1 MVNKGNHPQMALIQV
16 SEMLY
21 FTQMNGGL
29 LTRNSGG
36 YQCKKNLSQS
46 QFGHEDRGHEPAK
59 MGLQPEMSTCPVGM
73 LPRNQK
79 IIPTDLYLGT
89 D

>member
-1 MVNKGNHPQMALIQV
+1 MQKL
-16 SEMLY
+16 
-21 FTQMNGGL
+21 
-29 LTRNSGG
+29 
-36 YQCKKNLSQS
+36 LSQS

-59 MGLQPEMSTCPVGM
+59 MGLQPEIGTCPVGM

-79 IIPTDLYLGT
+79 IIPTYLYLGT